1 MVIKG
6 NNSFKPIIV
15 DDEGNAKVVDEF
27 TDLNT
32 PKESNKAETSSTV
45 NKTATTTTPSA
56 STTPAATSSTSSS
69 RGSYVES
76 DLVKQAQAALQAHLN
91 SAPGAYQS
99 QWQAQMDEIMN
110 AYRNREDFQ
119 YDLDSDALYQ
129 QYADQYALKGQLAM
143 MDTMGQAAAMTGGYG
158 NSYAATAG
166 NQAYQ
171 SYLQQLNDVVPE
183 LSAMAYDRYQQEGE
197 DMLNEYSLLS
207 DRESSDYAKYQDQL
221 NKYYTDLD
229 YLANR
234 YDSER
239 AFDYGSYQDQIAYD
253 QWREEMD
260 FQKGQYADSLKAASK
275 NTVGDYTGNPS
286 NPETVDD
293 ETIGNANV
301 DLSGIRTKL
310 DGMKSNAAAEAYLEQ
325 QEASGVIDHE
335 TALKLMSEYMDVNEA
350 YDDKGNISYSS
361 MVKSTSGW
369 SVADDGGVN
378 WFWGVDNN
386 ARVEAPNGE
395 IIRLDNL
402 VDKLVSEGM
411 EKSDAKSYVKKLQK
425 NLGI

>member
-1 MVIKG
+1 MSVLKTPDTEKMDLDHIT
-6 NNSFKPIIV
+6 
-15 DDEGNAKVVDEF
+15 EVV
-27 TDLNT
+27 
-32 PKESNKAETSSTV
+32 AETTPLYDQNTLDAAI
-45 NKTATTTTPSA
+45 NKRMEELGLNNVPTDTQANAPSA
-56 STTPAATSSTSSS
+56 STNTSYS
-69 RGSYVES
+69 RGSYVAS
-76 DLVKQAQAALQAHLN
+76 DLVNQAQAALQAHLN
-91 SAPGAYQS
+91 NAPGAYQS
-99 QWQAQMDEIMN
+99 KWQTQIDGILD

-158 NSYAATAG
+158 NSFAATAG

-171 SYLQQLNDVVPE
+171 SYLQQLNDVIPE

-197 DMLNEYSLLS
+197 DMLTEYSLLS
-207 DRESSDYAKYQDQL
+207 DREDSDYAKYQNDL
-221 NKYYTDLD
+221 NRYYTDLD

-239 AFDYGSYQDQIAYD
+239 AYDYSVYQDQIAY
-253 QWREEMD
+253 E
-260 FQKGQYADSLKAASK
+260 DSKKAVVN
-275 NTVGDYTGNPS
+275 NTGGNYTGNPGV
-286 NPETVDD
+286 VDD
-293 ETIGNANV
+293 KTGGNNTGANV
-301 DLSGIRTKL
+301 DLSGIRAKL

-350 YDDKGNISYSS
+350 YDDNGNISYSS

-378 WFWGVDNN
+378 WLWGVDNN

-402 VDKLVSEGM
+402 VDKLVAEGM
-411 EKSDAKSYVKKLQK
+411 KKSDAKSYVKKLQK

>member
-1 MVIKG
+1 MSVLKTPDTEKMDLDHIT
-6 NNSFKPIIV
+6 
-15 DDEGNAKVVDEF
+15 KVVAESTTPLYDTNTLDAAINKRMEELGLNNVP
-27 TDLNT
+27 TDTQAN
-32 PKESNKAETSSTV
+32 A
-45 NKTATTTTPSA
+45 PSA
-56 STTPAATSSTSSS
+56 STNTSYS
-69 RGSYVES
+69 RGSYVAS
-76 DLVKQAQAALQAHLN
+76 DLVNQAQAALQTHLN
-91 SAPGAYQS
+91 NAPGAYQS
-99 QWQAQMDEIMN
+99 QWQTQINDILN

-171 SYLQQLNDVVPE
+171 SYLQQLNDVIPE
-183 LSAMAYDRYQQEGE
+183 LYGMAYDRYKQEGE
-197 DMLNEYSLLS
+197 DMLTEYSLLS
-207 DRESSDYAKYQDQL
+207 DRESADYEKYQNDL
-221 NKYYTDLD
+221 NRYYTDLD

-239 AFDYGSYQDQIAYD
+239 AYDYSVYQDQLAY
-253 QWREEMD
+253 E
-260 FQKGQYADSLKAASK
+260 DSKK
-275 NTVGDYTGNPS
+275 DVVNNTVYDKNGNPI
-286 NPETVDD
+286 TVDD
-293 ETIGNANV
+293 KTGGSANV
-301 DLSGIRTKL
+301 DLSGIRAKL
-310 DGMKSNAAAEAYLEQ
+310 DGMKSNSAAEAFLER
-325 QEASGVIDHE
+325 QEAAGAIDHE
-335 TALKLMSEYMDVNEA
+335 TALQLMAEYMDVNEV
-350 YDDKGNISYSS
+350 YDDNGNISYSS

-369 SVADDGGVN
+369 SVADDGGIN

-402 VDKLVSEGM
+402 VDKLVAEGM
-411 EKSDAKSYVKKLQK
+411 KKSDAKSYVKKLQK

>member
-1 MVIKG
+1 MSVLKTPDTEKMDLDHIT
-6 NNSFKPIIV
+6 
-15 DDEGNAKVVDEF
+15 KVV
-27 TDLNT
+27 
-32 PKESNKAETSSTV
+32 AE
-45 NKTATTTTPSA
+45 
-56 STTPAATSSTSSS
+56 STTPLYDTNTLDAAINKRMEELGLNNVPTDTEANAPPASTNTSYS
-69 RGSYVES
+69 RGSYVAS
-76 DLVKQAQAALQAHLN
+76 DLVNQAQAALQTHLN
-91 SAPGAYQS
+91 NAPGAYQS
-99 QWQAQMDEIMN
+99 QWQTQINDILN

-171 SYLQQLNDVVPE
+171 SYLQQLNDVIPE
-183 LSAMAYDRYQQEGE
+183 LYGMAYDRYKQEGE
-197 DMLNEYSLLS
+197 DMLTEYSLLS
-207 DRESSDYAKYQDQL
+207 DRESADYEKYQNDL
-221 NKYYTDLD
+221 NRYYTDLD

-239 AFDYGSYQDQIAYD
+239 AYDYSVYQDQLAY
-253 QWREEMD
+253 E
-260 FQKGQYADSLKAASK
+260 DSKKAVIN
-275 NTVGDYTGNPS
+275 NTVYDKNGNPI
-286 NPETVDD
+286 TVDD
-293 ETIGNANV
+293 KTGVTPAAIPDEYKAKAATFTNNDALANWAYGLA
-301 DLSGIRTKL
+301 DSGSITEEQADQL
-310 DGMKSNAAAEAYLEQ
+310 IAA
-325 QEASGVIDHE
+325 
-335 TALKLMSEYMDVNEA
+335 YMDHNEK
-350 YDDKGNISYSS
+350 YDTKADGSRTISYSS

-378 WFWGVDNN
+378 WLWGVDNN

-402 VDKLVSEGM
+402 VDKLVAEGM
-411 EKSDAKSYVKKLQK
+411 KKSDAKSYVKKLQK